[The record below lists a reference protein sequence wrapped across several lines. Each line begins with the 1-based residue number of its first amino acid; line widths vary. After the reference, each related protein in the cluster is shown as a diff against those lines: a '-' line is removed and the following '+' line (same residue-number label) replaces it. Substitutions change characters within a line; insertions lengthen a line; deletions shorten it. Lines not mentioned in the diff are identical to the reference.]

1 MVPNLRRLAV
11 LVDPINVAVT
21 QSTLKDVEQA
31 ARTIGVQW
39 KAVNASTSRE
49 IDAVFASFEL

>member
-49 IDAVFASFEL
+49 IDAVFA